1 MVKVRRKKQKRI
13 KASFVYRFFLFSVF
27 VSIFSSLFLHSY
39 NTGMIIAV
47 QKDQDSIAK
56 IKTEN
61 EVLKVKIQNLVSQD
75 RVYKVAET
83 SGMSV
88 KEDSVIRIAE

>member
-1 MVKVRRKKQKRI
+1 
-13 KASFVYRFFLFSVF
+13 
-27 VSIFSSLFLHSY
+27 
-39 NTGMIIAV
+39 MIIAV